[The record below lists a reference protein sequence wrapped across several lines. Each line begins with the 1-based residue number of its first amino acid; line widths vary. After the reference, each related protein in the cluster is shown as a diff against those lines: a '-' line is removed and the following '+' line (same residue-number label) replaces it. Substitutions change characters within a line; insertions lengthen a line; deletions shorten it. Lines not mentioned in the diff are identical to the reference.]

1 MELKNKTTFNKLYQ
15 AACDL
20 ADRFRRGEWSNSDRS
35 IEECEA
41 AIKSLAAFIDDG
53 KADCT
58 DKREEAREKTL
69 KGTWFQ
75 SVDFRRIIVHMQLE
89 EAINNRDMQ
98 LELDILGHVLAYLPN
113 GTILRWATC
122 HRSWRPSDI
131 FMGHRRSPV
140 SPMHRK
146 CQKRQ
151 QY

>member
-1 MELKNKTTFNKLYQ
+1 MEIKNKTTFNKLYQ

-20 ADRFRRGEWSNSDRS
+20 ADRLRRGEWTNSDRS

-89 EAINNRDMQ
+89 
-98 LELDILGHVLAYLPN
+98 
-113 GTILRWATC
+113 
-122 HRSWRPSDI
+122 
-131 FMGHRRSPV
+131 
-140 SPMHRK
+140 
-146 CQKRQ
+146 
-151 QY
+151 